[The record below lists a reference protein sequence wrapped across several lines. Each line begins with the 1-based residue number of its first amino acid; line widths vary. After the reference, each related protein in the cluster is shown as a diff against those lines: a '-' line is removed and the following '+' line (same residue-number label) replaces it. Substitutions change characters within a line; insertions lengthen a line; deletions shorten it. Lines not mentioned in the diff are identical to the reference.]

1 MAGIT
6 FTSDHLRK
14 LLRVNSYPYS
24 ETKLMVFGIRG
35 AKAISNKHDSFG
47 FSHTIELS
55 NVNYLNPNC
64 IIGIWNPVE
73 NKIALFAGST
83 VPNLKFIK
91 KQKEG
96 TGRANAMQSGFY
108 SYFEKGYHNPG
119 PNSAHQALRLATNI
133 MLRRSND
140 DLVFTNEDPVEVG
153 NPNDNIHA
161 AYCDDTSGNYSSA
174 GCQVIVGQPKNK
186 ARNFQENTGYW
197 KTFFNII
204 YKDTPS
210 QSHFDYCLFRF
221 TDIEAVAINTNGL
234 MEARLRFGSKGNSVL
249 ELQQKLK
256 DKGYYNTSLDG
267 EFGRNTLFAV
277 LAFQKATFGADE
289 ADGVVGKNTAAH
301 LGFTLPLI

>member
-1 MAGIT
+1 MAGIN

-35 AKAISNKHDSFG
+35 AKAISTKHDTFA
-47 FSHTIELS
+47 FSHTIQMSEL
-55 NVNYLNPNC
+55 NYLNPNC

-73 NKIALFAGST
+73 NKIALFSGST
-83 VPNLKFIK
+83 VPNIKFIK
-91 KQKEG
+91 KHKDG
-96 TGRANAMQSGFY
+96 TAKANAMQSGFY
-108 SYFEKGYHNPG
+108 SFYEKGYHNPS

-133 MLRRSND
+133 MLRRSNN
-140 DLVFTNEDPVEVG
+140 DLVYTNEDPVEVG

-161 AYCDDTSGNYSSA
+161 AYCDDLTGNYSSA

-186 ARNFQENTGYW
+186 ARNFQENTGNW

-210 QSHFDYCLFRF
+210 QLHFDYCLFRYA
-221 TDIEAVAINTNGL
+221 DIDAVSTNTSGL

-249 ELQQKLK
+249 ELQKKLK
-256 DKGYYNTSLDG
+256 EKGYFNTSLDG

-277 LAFQKATFGADE
+277 LAFQKDKFGVNE
-289 ADGVVGKNTAAH
+289 ADGVVGKNTATH
-301 LGFTLPLI
+301 LGFTLPVI